1 MYTDHKKF
9 HDTKRIVDF
18 SNDQMIIY
26 NLNERMIEIY
36 TCTIETFICLV
47 ILTLMKSEK

>member
-1 MYTDHKKF
+1 
-9 HDTKRIVDF
+9 
-18 SNDQMIIY
+18 MIIY
-26 NLNERMIEIY
+26 NLNERMIWIIETY